1 MPLAVGTTPHMAVM
15 ALDIQIVGVF
25 FATIFFEG
33 QETWWELRL
42 EVAAKVEV
50 VELESQFADMIS
62 SPKEFYD
69 APREV
74 ARVAD
79 VI

>member
-1 MPLAVGTTPHMAVM
+1 M
-15 ALDIQIVGVF
+15 
-25 FATIFFEG
+25 
-33 QETWWELRL
+33 
-42 EVAAKVEV
+42 AAKVEV

-62 SPKEFYD
+62 SPKEFYR